1 VRTLAL
7 VVFSLYLLQIKTTM
21 TREEFAKMLDGRVYD
36 SVLSG
41 DDQLDANEYNLVI
54 VYGCSDDL
62 VEFEGAIIDE
72 LGAWGGGT
80 FYYDNELE
88 SFMDI
93 EDSFEVLDLKNALT
107 IEAKW
112 MKNEVNGKIVPWTFE
127 TNIPHS
133 TFNLNYGHS
142 EGGGVFCVGLVIELK
157 ALTK

>member
-1 VRTLAL
+1 
-7 VVFSLYLLQIKTTM
+7 M
-21 TREEFAKMLDGRVYD
+21 TKEEFAEMLDGRIYPA
-36 SVLSG
+36 VLSG
-41 DDQLDANEYNLVI
+41 DDQLDANLYNLVI

-72 LGAWGGGT
+72 LGAWDGGT

-93 EDSFEVLDLKNALT
+93 EDSFENIELKNALT
-107 IEAKW
+107 IKANW
-112 MKNEVNGKIVPWTFE
+112 MKSEVNGKIIPWTFD

-142 EGGGVFCVGLVIELK
+142 EGGGVFCVGLVINLND
-157 ALTK
+157 LTK